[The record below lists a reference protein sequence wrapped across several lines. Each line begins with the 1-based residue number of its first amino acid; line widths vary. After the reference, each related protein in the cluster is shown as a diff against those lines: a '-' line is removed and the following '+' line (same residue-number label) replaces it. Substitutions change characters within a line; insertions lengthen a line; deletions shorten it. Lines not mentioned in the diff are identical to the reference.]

1 MGSPT
6 WARSQLA
13 RLGRQTVGLVERYL
27 SDDAGRDALEEQGGG
42 LGRRYAVVL
51 QGEGVRLT
59 DAVAAFAYFRRGM
72 DEAVRAYAVNRG
84 LSPDATAGLW
94 ERVAVLEDQLL
105 VGLTC
110 GVRAGCGGGRL
121 MGPYF
126 PIFVDVRQRPILVIG
141 GGAVGLEKTTV
152 LLRAEASNVTV
163 ISPQLAA
170 GLQAQ
175 ADAGHI
181 THIPR
186 AYAEGDMAGFE
197 MVFIATADRSANAT
211 IRAEGRRRGIWVNAA
226 DDPANCDYIL
236 PSVVRQGPITI
247 AISTGGGSPAM
258 ARRVRE
264 ELSDYFSED
273 FVPLAELLA
282 EVRADLKARGLLP
295 QISQET
301 WQRAIDG
308 NLRALLAQRRTGQA
322 KALLLARLGAP
333 LAAPPPPD
341 FIDQGV
347 DRGAVVAGGGSG
359 AC

>member
-1 MGSPT
+1 M
-6 WARSQLA
+6 
-13 RLGRQTVGLVERYL
+13 
-27 SDDAGRDALEEQGGG
+27 
-42 LGRRYAVVL
+42 
-51 QGEGVRLT
+51 
-59 DAVAAFAYFRRGM
+59 
-72 DEAVRAYAVNRG
+72 
-84 LSPDATAGLW
+84 
-94 ERVAVLEDQLL
+94 
-105 VGLTC
+105 
-110 GVRAGCGGGRL
+110 
-121 MGPYF
+121 
-126 PIFVDVRQRPILVIG
+126 
-141 GGAVGLEKTTV
+141 
-152 LLRAEASNVTV
+152 
-163 ISPQLAA
+163 
-170 GLQAQ
+170 QAQ

-181 THIPR
+181 THIAR

-273 FVPLAELLA
+273 FRAAGELLA

-341 FIDQGV
+341 FIDQ
-347 DRGAVVAGGGSG
+347 DAAQGAAAGGGSG